1 MTVSQRVLRQ
11 AEEHLEESEQVLG
24 AVLGA
29 YETTRLGMDAVR
41 NGVLLA
47 TDRRVVM
54 FGKRRGGFE
63 LESFP
68 YEHISSFEQGR
79 TLMGSTIRMFA
90 SGNTVEVKYVND
102 RRAMAELVSVV
113 KSRMGRSAAQPA
125 AVAPV
130 APIAGQPDLLDAIRK
145 LGELRDAGLLT
156 DDEFQAKKAQLLAR
170 L

>member
-1 MTVSQRVLRQ
+1 MTVSERVLRR
-11 AEEHLEESEQVLG
+11 AGEHLEPGEQVLG

-29 YETTRLGMDAVR
+29 YETTRLGMNAVR

-113 KSRMGRSAAQPA
+113 KSRMGGTGASVPPA
-125 AVAPV
+125 P
-130 APIAGQPDLLDAIRK
+130 GQPDLLEAIRK

-156 DDEFQAKKAQLLAR
+156 EDEFQAKKAQLLAR

>member
-1 MTVSQRVLRQ
+1 MAVSERVLRR
-11 AEEHLEESEQVLG
+11 AGEHLEEGEQVLG

-102 RRAMAELVSVV
+102 RRAMAELVGVV
-113 KSRMGRSAAQPA
+113 KSRMGRSSHSASAT
-125 AVAPV
+125 
-130 APIAGQPDLLDAIRK
+130 GQPDLLDAIRK

-156 DDEFQAKKAQLLAR
+156 EDEFQTKKSELLAR